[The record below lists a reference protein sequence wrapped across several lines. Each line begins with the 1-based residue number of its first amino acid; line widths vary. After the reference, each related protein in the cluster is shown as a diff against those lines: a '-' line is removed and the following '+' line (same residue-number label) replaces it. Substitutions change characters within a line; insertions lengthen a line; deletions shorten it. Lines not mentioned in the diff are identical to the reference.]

1 MNLCR
6 EAFILYNILS
16 FYLKS
21 CLTESREIFTIL
33 TTNLFVHV
41 YIHLYVYFFFIF
53 SFTSI
58 YTFSCVSRFFR
69 STVADFVACIT
80 AVLSSRVPVKS
91 VRIYVS

>member
-33 TTNLFVHV
+33 MTNLFVHV
-41 YIHLYVYFFFIF
+41 YTFFLFLVLQVYILLV
-53 SFTSI
+53 
-58 YTFSCVSRFFR
+58 VSRGT
-69 STVADFVACIT
+69 SGLLWQTSWPA
-80 AVLSSRVPVKS
+80 
-91 VRIYVS
+91 

>member
-41 YIHLYVYFFFIF
+41 YIHLYVVFFFLVLQVYILLV
-53 SFTSI
+53 
-58 YTFSCVSRFFR
+58 VSRG
-69 STVADFVACIT
+69 
-80 AVLSSRVPVKS
+80 SSGLLWQTSWPA
-91 VRIYVS
+91 